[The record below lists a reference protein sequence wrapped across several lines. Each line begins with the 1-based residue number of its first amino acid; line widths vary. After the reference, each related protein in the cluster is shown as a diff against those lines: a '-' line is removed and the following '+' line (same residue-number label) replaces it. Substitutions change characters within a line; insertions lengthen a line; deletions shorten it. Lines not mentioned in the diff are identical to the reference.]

1 MLSVNVWH
9 GHGMLRICYNKCV
22 EMKIE
27 VKLSNTSNVIKKF
40 QSLDN
45 RYYFKLLEKDSDIAQ
60 SVLEI
65 RKCLSW

>member
-1 MLSVNVWH
+1 MCWNENRSE
-9 GHGMLRICYNKCV
+9 IIKYFKCD
-22 EMKIE
+22 
-27 VKLSNTSNVIKKF
+27 KKF

-45 RYYFKLLEKDSDIAQ
+45 RYYFKLLEKCSDIAQ

>member
-1 MLSVNVWH
+1 
-9 GHGMLRICYNKCV
+9 
-22 EMKIE
+22 MKIE